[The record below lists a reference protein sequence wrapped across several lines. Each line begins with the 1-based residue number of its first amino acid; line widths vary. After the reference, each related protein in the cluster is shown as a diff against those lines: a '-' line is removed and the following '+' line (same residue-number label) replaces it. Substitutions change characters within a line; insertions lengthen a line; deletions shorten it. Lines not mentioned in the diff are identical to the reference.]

1 MLVFKHNEDFAIQ
14 EVVTEMELG
23 VQKPTNKKKSKVS
36 TFRVYIKDK
45 LAFTA
50 MDLTSAFHYIY
61 VKSGYN
67 KYIEE
72 GDFFRKE

>member
-1 MLVFKHNEDFAIQ
+1 MLVFKHNKDFAIK
-14 EVVTEMELG
+14 EIVSEMELG
-23 VQKPTNKKKSKVS
+23 VQKPANRKPSKVS
-36 TFRVYIKDK
+36 TFRVYIKGK

-61 VKSGYN
+61 VKSGYD

>member
-23 VQKPTNKKKSKVS
+23 VQNPTNKKKAKVS
-36 TFRVYIKDK
+36 TFRVYIKGN
-45 LAFTA
+45 LVFTA

-67 KYIEE
+67 KYIKES
-72 GDFFRKE
+72 DFFKKE